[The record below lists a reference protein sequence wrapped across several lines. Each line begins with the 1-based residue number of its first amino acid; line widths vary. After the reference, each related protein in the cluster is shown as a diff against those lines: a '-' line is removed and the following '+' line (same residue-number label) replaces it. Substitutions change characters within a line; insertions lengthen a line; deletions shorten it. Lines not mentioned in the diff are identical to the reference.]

1 MLLKRVFNT
10 KSLNKAAKENPTR
23 IPHEKKKQMRFSSQ
37 SKSVTFQFTVY
48 VLFAVYSFL
57 FVIIIIIMIG
67 MTLISINS
75 FSTKYI
81 SFKYNAIA
89 IHVYCVGVR

>member
-1 MLLKRVFNT
+1 
-10 KSLNKAAKENPTR
+10 
-23 IPHEKKKQMRFSSQ
+23 MRLSSP

-57 FVIIIIIMIG
+57 FVIIIIMIR
-67 MTLISINS
+67 MTVISINS
-75 FSTKYI
+75 FSSKYI

-89 IHVYCVGVR
+89 IHVYRVGVR